1 MNRRSTL
8 IALGLAGVL
17 GSSTVAS
24 AQINFEG
31 NVNGCF
37 YTGSVPITCGVNPT
51 SLGTATNGL
60 SYTGSTFRATTNEL
74 DGVLT
79 LGTGA
84 LSGPGGTNVNN
95 LGSFRLAGGRFN
107 YTNRL
112 FALFMTVTTP
122 AGGSAGNYTAK
133 LLGNLSSSRTGN
145 VSVNFG
151 NDDVNYAFTDGTKL
165 RFAVND
171 LSLNDTRNNPVN
183 VEITGQGEALPPPI
197 VTPEPASL
205 LLLGTAFI
213 GLVPVIRSRR
223 KS

>member
-37 YTGSVPITCGVNPT
+37 YTGSVPVTCGVNPT

-95 LGSFRLAGGRFN
+95 LGSFRLAGGNFN

-112 FALFMTVTTP
+112 FALFMTFTVPTGGT
-122 AGGSAGNYTAK
+122 AGEYTAK
-133 LLGNLSSSRTGN
+133 LVGNLSRSRTGN
-145 VSVNFG
+145 V
-151 NDDVNYAFTDGTKL
+151 
-165 RFAVND
+165 
-171 LSLNDTRNNPVN
+171 
-183 VEITGQGEALPPPI
+183 I
-197 VTPEPASL
+197 VD
-205 LLLGTAFI
+205 
-213 GLVPVIRSRR
+213 R
-223 KS
+223 KSVV

>member
-1 MNRRSTL
+1 MNKRSKF

-17 GSSTVAS
+17 GSSAVAS
-24 AQINFEG
+24 AQVNFQG
-31 NVNGCF
+31 NVKGCF
-37 YTGSVPITCGVNPT
+37 YTGAVPVACGINPT

-60 SYTGSTFRATTNEL
+60 SYTGSTFNATSNDV

-79 LGTGA
+79 LGAGA

-95 LGSFRLAGGRFN
+95 LGSFRLAGGNFN

-112 FALFMTVTTP
+112 FALFLTFTVPTGGT
-122 AGGSAGNYTAK
+122 AGEYTAK
-133 LLGNLSSSRTGN
+133 LVGNLSSSRTGN
-145 VSVNFG
+145 VIVNFG
-151 NDDVNYAFTDGTKL
+151 NDDLNYAFSNGTTL
-165 RFAVND
+165 TFAVND

-183 VEITGQGEALPPPI
+183 VEITGQGIEVTP
-197 VTPEPASL
+197 TPEPASL
-205 LLLGTAFI
+205 LLIGTAFL

>member
-1 MNRRSTL
+1 MNRRSKF

-17 GSSTVAS
+17 GSSSVAS
-24 AQINFEG
+24 AQINFQG

-37 YTGSVPITCGVNPT
+37 YTGAVPVSCGVNPT

-60 SYTGSTFRATTNEL
+60 SYTGSTFNATTNEL

-79 LGTGA
+79 LGAGA
-84 LSGPGGTNVNN
+84 LSGPGGANVNN
-95 LGSFRLAGGRFN
+95 LGSFKLVGGNFN

-112 FALFMTVTTP
+112 FALFMNFTVPTGGL
-122 AGGSAGNYTAK
+122 AGEYTAK
-133 LLGNLSSSRTGN
+133 LIGNLSSARTGN
-145 VSVNFG
+145 VIVNFG
-151 NDDVNYAFTDGTKL
+151 NDDLNYAFADGTTL
-165 RFAVND
+165 AFAVND

-183 VEITGQGEALPPPI
+183 VEITGQGIAVPPPI

-205 LLLGTAFI
+205 LLLGTAFL

>member
-1 MNRRSTL
+1 MNRRSKF

-17 GSSTVAS
+17 GSSSVAS
-24 AQINFEG
+24 AQINFQG

-37 YTGSVPITCGVNPT
+37 YTGAVPVSCGVNPT

-60 SYTGSTFRATTNEL
+60 SYTGSTFNATTNEI

-79 LGTGA
+79 LGAGA
-84 LSGPGGTNVNN
+84 LSGPGGANVNN
-95 LGSFRLAGGRFN
+95 LGSFRLAGGNFN

-112 FALFMTVTTP
+112 FALFMNVTVPT
-122 AGGSAGNYTAK
+122 GGSAGTYTAK
-133 LLGNLSSSRTGN
+133 LVGNLSSASTGN
-145 VSVNFG
+145 VIVNFG
-151 NDDVNYAFTDGTKL
+151 NDDLNYAFADGTTL
-165 RFAVND
+165 AFAVND

-183 VEITGQGEALPPPI
+183 VEITGQGIAEAPPI

-205 LLLGTAFI
+205 LLLGTAFL
-213 GLVPVIRSRR
+213 GLVPAIRSRR